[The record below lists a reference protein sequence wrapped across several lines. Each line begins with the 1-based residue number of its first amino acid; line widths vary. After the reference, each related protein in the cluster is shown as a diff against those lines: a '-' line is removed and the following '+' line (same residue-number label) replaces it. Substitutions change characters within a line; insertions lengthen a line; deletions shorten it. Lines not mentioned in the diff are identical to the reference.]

1 MAAKTGWC
9 WDKVMRALNEPPS
22 LADFFRRL
30 RTAPA
35 RALLLD
41 YDGTLAPFHVR
52 PAEAQPYAGVRE
64 LLDALIEDGGTRVVI
79 VSGRWTRD
87 LVPLLGLK
95 RLPEI
100 WGSHGWEQ
108 LKPDGA
114 YAIGRMNESALRQLV
129 EADAWTVEIEALG
142 GRCEM
147 KPASLAIHWRGLG
160 AQRIAGIRELV
171 YQNWRLQEMEK
182 NLVWHDFDGGIELRL
197 PGRSKGYAVDAVLAE
212 MPAETAAAYLGDDMT
227 DEDAF
232 QAVRGRGIGV
242 LVRPE
247 FRASHAGFWLK
258 PPEELLDFL
267 QQWRAAAGGSR

>member
-1 MAAKTGWC
+1 
-9 WDKVMRALNEPPS
+9 MRVLNEPAG

-30 RTAPA
+30 GSAPA

-52 PAEAQPYAGVRE
+52 PADAQPYPGVRE
-64 LLDALIEDGGTRVVI
+64 ILDAIIEAGGTRVAL

-95 RLPEI
+95 HPPEI

-114 YAIGRMNESALRQLV
+114 YAVGRMDEFALRRLA
-129 EADAWTVEIEALG
+129 EADSWAGGIEALG

-147 KPASLAIHWRGLG
+147 KPGGLAIHWRGLNPES
-160 AQRIAGIRELV
+160 ISGIRELV
-171 YQNWRLQEMEK
+171 YSNWRLQEMEK

-197 PGRSKGYAVDAVLAE
+197 PGRDKGYAVDAVLAE
-212 MPAETAAAYLGDDMT
+212 MPAHTVAAYLGDDAT

-232 QAVRGRGIGV
+232 RAIRGRGIGV

-247 FRASHAGFWLK
+247 FRASRADFWLK
-258 PPEELLDFL
+258 PPEQLLDFL
-267 QQWRAAAGGSR
+267 RQWRAAAGGS

>member
-1 MAAKTGWC
+1 MH
-9 WDKVMRALNEPPS
+9 ALNEPAG

-52 PAEAQPYAGVRE
+52 PADANPYPGVRE
-64 LLDALIEDGGTRVVI
+64 ILDAVIEDGGTRVAI

-95 RLPEI
+95 HPPEI

-114 YAIGRMNESALRQLV
+114 YAVGRMDESALRQLA
-129 EADAWTVEIEALG
+129 EADSWAGGIEALG

-147 KPASLAIHWRGLG
+147 KPGGFAIHWRGLNPES
-160 AQRIAGIRELV
+160 ITGIRELV
-171 YQNWRLQEMEK
+171 YSNWRLREMEK
-182 NLVWHDFDGGIELRL
+182 NLMWHDFDGGIELRL
-197 PGRSKGYAVDAVLAE
+197 PGRDKGYAVDAVLAE
-212 MPAETAAAYLGDDMT
+212 MPAQTAAAYLGDDAT

-232 QAVRGRGIGV
+232 RAIRGRGIGV
-242 LVRPE
+242 LVRRE
-247 FRASHAGFWLK
+247 FRASRADFWLK
-258 PPEELLDFL
+258 PPEQLLDFL
-267 QQWRAAAGGSR
+267 RQWRAAAGGAR

>member
-1 MAAKTGWC
+1 
-9 WDKVMRALNEPPS
+9 MRVLDEPAG

-52 PAEAQPYAGVRE
+52 PAEAQPYPGVRE
-64 LLDALIEDGGTRVVI
+64 VLDAIIEDGGTRVAI

-87 LVPLLGLK
+87 LVPLLGL
-95 RLPEI
+95 RRPPEI

-114 YAIGRMNESALRQLV
+114 YAVGRMDESALRQLA
-129 EADAWTVEIEALG
+129 EADSWADEIEAVG

-147 KPASLAIHWRGLG
+147 KPGGLAIHWRGLNVEN
-160 AQRIAGIRELV
+160 IAGIREIV
-171 YQNWRLQEMEK
+171 YRNWHLQELEK

-197 PGRSKGYAVDAVLAE
+197 PGRDKGYAVDAVLAE
-212 MPAETAAAYLGDDMT
+212 MPAHTAAAYLGDDAT

-232 QAVRGRGIGV
+232 RAIRGRGIGV

-247 FRASHAGFWLK
+247 FRASHADFWLR

-267 QQWRAAAGGSR
+267 RQWRAAAGGS

>member
-1 MAAKTGWC
+1 
-9 WDKVMRALNEPPS
+9 MRALHEPTS

-30 RTAPA
+30 KTAPV

-41 YDGTLAPFHVR
+41 YDGTLAPFHIR
-52 PAEAQPYAGVRE
+52 PAEAKPYPGVRE
-64 LLDALIEDGGTRVVI
+64 ILDTIIDDGGTRVVM

-87 LVPLLGLK
+87 LVPLLGLR

-129 EADAWTVEIEALG
+129 EADAWTGEIEALG

-147 KPASLAIHWRGLG
+147 KPAALAIHWRGLG
-160 AQRIAGIRELV
+160 AESIAGIRELM
-171 YQNWRLQEMEK
+171 YRNWRLQEMEK
-182 NLVWHDFDGGIELRL
+182 YLVWHDFDGGIELRL
-197 PGRSKGYAVDAVLAE
+197 PGRNKGYAVDAVLAE
-212 MPAETAAAYLGDDMT
+212 MPANTVAAYLGDDIT

-232 QAVRGRGIGV
+232 GAIHGRGIGV

-247 FRASHAGFWLK
+247 FRASRADFWLR

-267 QQWRAAAGGSR
+267 RQWRAASGGTQ

>member
-1 MAAKTGWC
+1 
-9 WDKVMRALNEPPS
+9 MRVLHELVG
-22 LADFFRRL
+22 LADFFLRL

-52 PAEAQPYAGVRE
+52 PAEATPYPGVRE
-64 LLDALIEDGGTRVVI
+64 ILDALINDGGTHVVI

-87 LVPLLGLK
+87 LTPLLGLK
-95 RLPEI
+95 HLPEI

-108 LKPDGA
+108 LKPDGE
-114 YAIGRMNESALRQLV
+114 YAVGRMDESALRQLV
-129 EADAWTVEIEALG
+129 EADSWAGAIEGLG

-147 KPASLAIHWRGLG
+147 KPGGLAIHWRGLE
-160 AQRIAGIRELV
+160 AERIAGIREFV
-171 YQNWRLQEMEK
+171 YRNWRLQEMEK

-197 PGRSKGYAVDAVLAE
+197 PGRNKGYAVDAVLAE
-212 MPAETAAAYLGDDMT
+212 MPAGTVAAYLGDDMT

-232 QAVRGRGIGV
+232 QAIRGRGIGV

-247 FRASHAGFWLK
+247 FRASRAGFWLK

-267 QQWRAAAGGSR
+267 RRWRAAAGGSR